1 MKITKKQL
9 RKIISETKNELINE
23 SRFGNVGIGFQGW
36 SANQAPDFAK
46 AYGKDARVLRD
57 FGSNQDMQNN
67 VKESRSMNAL
77 NNQAAAS
84 VEIVENLLGQW
95 EILTDGDRVDPRAD
109 DVYDALFGLRERLYA
124 ILENRD

>member
-84 VEIVENLLGQW
+84 VEIVEKPSPPDLSLIWSIAFIQSTLGHEAQ
-95 EILTDGDRVDPRAD
+95 RK
-109 DVYDALFGLRERLYA
+109 
-124 ILENRD
+124 

>member
-1 MKITKKQL
+1 MIHHLSGKSKTKTLLQTIHENFK
-9 RKIISETKNELINE
+9 
-23 SRFGNVGIGFQGW
+23 IGFQGW
-36 SANQAPDFAK
+36 SANQTPDFAK

-57 FGSNQDMQNN
+57 FGSNQDMQNK

-77 NNQAAAS
+77 NNQAIAS

-95 EILTDGDRVDPRAD
+95 EIITDGDRVDPRAD
-109 DVYDALFGLRERLYA
+109 DVYDLLFGLRERLYA